1 VKGYDFRPEVEIDL
15 ADIWDCIAEDRK
27 KAADRVSRHIETV
40 IEALIRFAHQGHRR
54 DDLTSRRLRF
64 MNAGN

>member
-1 VKGYDFRPEVEIDL
+1 MIFARRWRSTWEIFGNVSPKT
-15 ADIWDCIAEDRK
+15 ARKPRIAFPGTL
-27 KAADRVSRHIETV
+27 ETV

-54 DDLTSRRLRF
+54 DDTNSRRLRF